1 MSMKVG
7 FVQFAPVFGQIAAN
21 LAKAGE
27 LLKRAE
33 AELVVLPELFN
44 TGYLFT
50 SQAEALSLAEEIP
63 AGKTTV
69 TLARMAREQHLHIVA
84 GICERE
90 GERLFNAAVL
100 VGPEG
105 YVGRYRKIHLYQEE
119 KRWFQP
125 GDEGFKVFDIGL
137 CRLGLMICFDWFYP
151 EAARVLALQGAQVIC
166 HSANLVLPF
175 CQAGMV
181 TRCLE
186 NRIFAV
192 TANRTGTEKRGE
204 GKLHF
209 TGKSQITG
217 PRGRILYRA
226 GNDREEVGSV
236 EIDVRE
242 ADDKQLN
249 SYNDLF
255 LDRKVAFYGELV
267 KSPAVS

>member
-1 MSMKVG
+1 MKVG
-7 FVQFAPVFGQIAAN
+7 FIQFTPVFGQIEAN
-21 LAKAGE
+21 LAKAAA
-27 LLKRAE
+27 LLQKVD
-33 AELVVLPELFN
+33 AELVVLPELFS

-50 SQAEALSLAEEIP
+50 SQTEASRLAEEIP
-63 AGKTTV
+63 SGRTTAA
-69 TLARMAREQHLHIVA
+69 LAAIARQRQIHIVA

-90 GERLFNAAVL
+90 GEQLFNTAVL
-100 VGPEG
+100 LAPDG

-137 CRLGLMICFDWFYP
+137 CRLGLMICFDWFFP

-192 TANRTGTEKRGE
+192 TANRTGAEKRG
-204 GKLHF
+204 GKELLF

-217 PRGRILYRA
+217 PQGQILYSA
-226 GNDREEVGSV
+226 GHAAEEVGSV
-236 EIDVRE
+236 EIDLRE
-242 ADDKQLN
+242 ADDKHLN
-249 SYNDLF
+249 SYNNLL
-255 LDRKVAFYGELV
+255 LDRQIAFYGDLL
-267 KSPAVS
+267 KPPASS